1 MKASDKSERVRCAD
15 CKWLGREYT
24 CWVCTNPSCTAQSIV
39 PLQRMNR
46 RMVLASRVCF
56 SFSST
61 ETSMPIL
68 SADDVRLLHGLVQG
82 VEKEATGAFTARRLP
97 IEKYQLV
104 LDRFLAIKNKKL

>member
-1 MKASDKSERVRCAD
+1 
-15 CKWLGREYT
+15 
-24 CWVCTNPSCTAQSIV
+24 
-39 PLQRMNR
+39 
-46 RMVLASRVCF
+46 
-56 SFSST
+56 
-61 ETSMPIL
+61 MPIL